1 MNKRDPYIILSLLAV
16 GWLIA
21 KVRGLILPTA

>member
-21 KVRGLILPTA
+21 KVRGLFPTA